1 MARFDRGRTRSRSEI
16 RRRVRGSLLRFLPP
30 SLPPHPRLGL
40 DREESVNGVV
50 PLASLQALTRFLYT
64 AKPSRRRCRH
74 LSERRI
80 ELSASLQ
87 VRVSRFLYRYLHACA
102 YTHIHVHSARDT
114 GAVCISLRFPRMSII
129 SLQAHQS
136 PSSFRGPPLSL
147 YRAELA
153 SSRFRDV
160 SPSSITPH
168 IGLYHDPLVVETP
181 ATSCTDVTRIHT
193 HTHTHDTHYFIGRNE
208 RLVLSFVLCT
218 ASRLVR
224 VSCNVTR
231 GRGDRREKNRRRKG
245 GKEDGPSI
253 IIHVYTRI
261 FTYIN
266 TRTREFF
273 LPFDSSI
280 FVYIRVSLKRAPWC
294 KKAFFPPRRGS
305 SVFPVCR

>member
-64 AKPSRRRCRH
+64 AKPSRRRPVD
-74 LSERRI
+74 I
-80 ELSASLQ
+80 SANGVSSLARACKFAS
-87 VRVSRFLYRYLHACA
+87 RVFYIDT
-102 YTHIHVHSARDT
+102 YTHAHTHIYTCILLETLVPFVYRSAFSEDVDNKL
-114 GAVCISLRFPRMSII
+114 A
-129 SLQAHQS
+129 S
-136 PSSFRGPPLSL
+136 PSIAFFVQRTASFSL

-193 HTHTHDTHYFIGRNE
+193 HTHTH
-208 RLVLSFVLCT
+208 
-218 ASRLVR
+218 
-224 VSCNVTR
+224 TR
-231 GRGDRREKNRRRKG
+231 
-245 GKEDGPSI
+245 
-253 IIHVYTRI
+253 
-261 FTYIN
+261 
-266 TRTREFF
+266 
-273 LPFDSSI
+273 
-280 FVYIRVSLKRAPWC
+280 RALFHW
-294 KKAFFPPRRGS
+294 
-305 SVFPVCR
+305 

>member
-1 MARFDRGRTRSRSEI
+1 MRIHTYTRAFCSRHWCRLYIAPLSEDVDNKLASPSIAFFVQRTASLSLSCRACKLALSRRF
-16 RRRVRGSLLRFLPP
+16 SLFDYAAHR
-30 SLPPHPRLGL
+30 SLPW
-40 DREESVNGVV
+40 S
-50 PLASLQALTRFLYT
+50 
-64 AKPSRRRCRH
+64 
-74 LSERRI
+74 
-80 ELSASLQ
+80 
-87 VRVSRFLYRYLHACA
+87 
-102 YTHIHVHSARDT
+102 
-114 GAVCISLRFPRMSII
+114 
-129 SLQAHQS
+129 
-136 PSSFRGPPLSL
+136 
-147 YRAELA
+147 
-153 SSRFRDV
+153 
-160 SPSSITPH
+160 
-168 IGLYHDPLVVETP
+168 LVVETP

-294 KKAFFPPRRGS
+294 RKAFFPPRRGS
-305 SVFPVCR
+305 SVFPVCRWSFVVLYIAKLYYNTILFPD

>member
-1 MARFDRGRTRSRSEI
+1 MRIHTYTRAFCSRHWCRLYIAPLSED
-16 RRRVRGSLLRFLPP
+16 V
-30 SLPPHPRLGL
+30 
-40 DREESVNGVV
+40 DNK
-50 PLASLQALTRFLYT
+50 LASPSIAFFVQRT
-64 AKPSRRRCRH
+64 A
-74 LSERRI
+74 
-80 ELSASLQ
+80 
-87 VRVSRFLYRYLHACA
+87 
-102 YTHIHVHSARDT
+102 
-114 GAVCISLRFPRMSII
+114 
-129 SLQAHQS
+129 
-136 PSSFRGPPLSL
+136 SFSL

-280 FVYIRVSLKRAPWC
+280 FVYIRVSLKRALGAGKRFSPFDEVRAC
-294 KKAFFPPRRGS
+294 FPFVVDRLLYYIS
-305 SVFPVCR
+305 LSCTITQYCFQIK